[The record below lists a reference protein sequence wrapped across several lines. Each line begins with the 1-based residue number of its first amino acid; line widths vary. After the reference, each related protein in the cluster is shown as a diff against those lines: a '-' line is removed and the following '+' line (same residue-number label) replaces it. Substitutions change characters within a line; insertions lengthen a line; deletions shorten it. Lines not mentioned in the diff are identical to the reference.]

1 MKPNEFLLGVMDFFA
16 IVLPG
21 AIATW
26 VISYHL
32 PDDLAAKLDLSA
44 EGNDAVRWAAFLV
57 CSYTVGHF
65 VFMLSS
71 RLDTAYDRWRKR
83 TKPRDE
89 DRTYQA
95 ARELR
100 KALTETLPEGAFTT
114 LKWAKSYI
122 TIHCPQARAEI
133 ERLEA
138 DQKFFRSLVLIAVG
152 LAIHFLIGRQGAL
165 GVASVGMAILSFSRY
180 CEQRWKMTELTYA
193 TAVIFHATKPV
204 EKPESPAAVAA
215 D

>member
-26 VISYHL
+26 VISYYL
-32 PDDLAAKLDLSA
+32 PDDLAVKLDLSA

-71 RLDTAYDRWRKR
+71 RLDPTYDRWRKR
-83 TKPRDE
+83 TKPPDE
-89 DRTYQA
+89 DRTFSA
-95 ARELR
+95 ASALR
-100 KALTETLPEGAFTT
+100 RKLNEDIPEAAFST
-114 LKWAKSYI
+114 LKWAKTYI

-152 LAIHFLIGRQGAL
+152 LAVHFLIGGQGVLA
-165 GVASVGMAILSFSRY
+165 VASLGMALLAFSRY
-180 CEQRWKMTELTYA
+180 CDQRLKMTELAYA
-193 TAVIFHATKPV
+193 TAVIFHATKPA
-204 EKPESPAAVAA
+204 EKPAPPTTVPA